1 MKKDKNSNFSI
12 CVWLGIISFILLCGV
27 IIFAAYLYKFN
38 PLSMFSHIFHL
49 DESVGWNALEALG
62 TIGIG
67 LATLWLSSK
76 VSKFQENQANIQ
88 NMQSMLYI
96 EPHILVDS
104 FELFSAEYELN
115 DKQTEIKTLKGIDY
129 PFFTNRKENLDLND
143 MYILAIT
150 FINTSEAFARLRF
163 NEATIKKDN
172 EKIGEFNMG
181 TFGTH
186 KNHIMIGKGESK
198 KIGLVISGSTKE
210 RLRGTEIKVSCFLDN
225 NYNSTYNDKQSYIL
239 ANVSDGNIS
248 FYPMSSA
255 ENSYAK
261 L

>member
-115 DKQTEIKTLKGIDY
+115 DKKTEIKTLKGIDY

-163 NEATIKKDN
+163 NEATITN
-172 EKIGEFNMG
+172 GSEIIGSFNMS

-186 KNHIMIGKGESK
+186 KNHIMLK
-198 KIGLVISGSTKE
+198 KEECKTIGLVINSESKKK
-210 RLRGTEIKVSCFLDN
+210 LRGSKITISCFLDN
-225 NYNSTYNDKQSYIL
+225 NYNSTFKDVQSYIL
-239 ANVSDGNIS
+239 TSESDGMIS
-248 FYPMSSA
+248 FMPT
-255 ENSYAK
+255 K
-261 L
+261 LSDNTYEEV